1 MADRSATLKTAAGAA
16 LSGQR
21 GHRAGAQDDYTEA
34 LFGELKRNESGRL
47 IVQPV
52 AINLIYPDAT
62 QPRRA
67 LPSIARRAW
76 NGDPAQLPTLF
87 ANWLAYKP
95 EYKRLLLDILNGE
108 ETEHPQVLPP
118 EVAALA
124 EIVELAASIRRAGL
138 TNPITIVQNGDN
150 YGIETGERRWL
161 AYHLL
166 VYHTGE
172 DQWTRI
178 PARIVD
184 AFSRWRQAAENN
196 TRQDLNAIGKARQL
210 AVLLMELLR
219 EQHTFQ
225 PLHTAE
231 HEQDFYAQ
239 VAEGNNFRVPRGKSE
254 LLLNAM
260 GLSHSSQLR
269 QYRALLRLDRE
280 IWETA
285 DDENWTE
292 NRCRD
297 FLQVVDTD
305 TDVTVSQT
313 ESTLNISQITPTDP
327 PALSTSKK
335 PKKFIPLVPDEVWQD
350 MKSFR
355 QVAPGLRGYEQRVQ
369 DEYAERLRRVV
380 IWAQSQL
387 VELEGQGDD

>member
-1 MADRSATLKTAAGAA
+1 MAANNKVRPNPFAQPPASKEGATYNDAMYKLLDMQK
-16 LSGQR
+16 
-21 GHRAGAQDDYTEA
+21 AQD
-34 LFGELKRNESGRL
+34 SGRV

-52 AINLIYPDAT
+52 DINLIYPDMT

-76 NGDPAQLPTLF
+76 NGDPAQLPVLF

-95 EYKRLLLDILNGE
+95 EYKPLLLDILNGVE
-108 ETEHPQVLPP
+108 MERPQVLPSD
-118 EVAALA
+118 VAALA
-124 EIVELAASIRRAGL
+124 EIVELAASIRRDGL
-138 TNPITIVQNGDN
+138 TNPITVVQNGDH
-150 YGIETGERRWL
+150 YVIETGERRWL

-184 AFSRWRQAAENN
+184 VFSRWRQAAENN

-225 PLHTAE
+225 PLHTVE

-239 VAEGNNFRVPRGKSE
+239 VAEGNDFRVPRGKSE

-269 QYRALLRLDRE
+269 QYRALLRLDRV

-297 FLQVVDTD
+297 FLQDVDTD

-313 ESTLNISQITPTDP
+313 KTTPDISQITPTDP

-335 PKKFIPLVPDEVWQD
+335 PRKFTPLLDGDVWARVKTFRSIAPDIE
-350 MKSFR
+350 
-355 QVAPGLRGYEQRVQ
+355 GYEESKRSRFA
-369 DEYAERLRRVV
+369 DEAQFLSEYFAEIAKRAR
-380 IWAQSQL
+380 
-387 VELEGQGDD
+387 G